1 MMKCTELAKNG
12 NKSVV
17 EIRNM
22 ETGKI
27 ARYVVCSDFDNSKA
41 YGSKWHAGV
50 FYEVEECL
58 GLYQQD
64 ALKSAIFDLYDIK
77 EPKISYDRVMEFAK
91 AFFNNMDI
99 DEEQAETLKDIY
111 HITETEAE
119 EFGIKDKLFARKYK
133 IVEATFV
140 RTQRVT
146 VKTIMPEEE
155 DENCVDNYVENQE
168 YLDDYIDDCDCDDWE
183 LDDYSVDE
191 DGLSEDEIKSRY
203 DFDELWNSCD
213 FPDGIE

>member
-1 MMKCTELAKNG
+1 MKCTELAKNG

-22 ETGKI
+22 ETDKI
-27 ARYVVCSDFDNSKA
+27 ANYVVCTNFDNSKA
-41 YGSKWHAGV
+41 YGNKWDSGEYYCINDA
-50 FYEVEECL
+50 L

-64 ALKSAIFDLYDIK
+64 MLRAAIFDLYGIK
-77 EPKISYDRVMEFAK
+77 EPKVPYDRVMEFAR

-119 EFGIKDKLFARKYK
+119 EFGIKEKIFPRKYK
-133 IVEATFV
+133 VVEATFV

-155 DENCVDNYVENQE
+155 YEGNVDEYVENQS
-168 YLDDYIDDCDCDDWE
+168 YLEDSYTDDCDDWE

-213 FPDGIE
+213 FPDGI